1 MTVKVVGVFATEA
14 LRFPLLEPPER
25 RRDLDIFDV
34 VSGDEHQ
41 GNMCGSVTCLYN
53 GAGTVG
59 FVKVSLNL
67 EFFLLI
73 RNYVSCEESTKR
85 RKNR

>member
-1 MTVKVVGVFATEA
+1 MTVKVVGVFETEA

-25 RRDLDIFDV
+25 RMDLDIFDV

-53 GAGTVG
+53 GAGPVG
-59 FVKVSLNL
+59 FVKVILNF

-73 RNYVSCEESTKR
+73 RNYVSREESTKKE
-85 RKNR
+85 KNR

>member
-1 MTVKVVGVFATEA
+1 M
-14 LRFPLLEPPER
+14 RFPLLEPPER

-34 VSGDEHQ
+34 DSGDEHQ

-59 FVKVSLNL
+59 FVKVSLNF

-73 RNYVSCEESTKR
+73 RNYVNRGENTKKE
-85 RKNR
+85 KNRWL

>member
-1 MTVKVVGVFATEA
+1 M
-14 LRFPLLEPPER
+14 RFPLLEPPER
-25 RRDLDIFDV
+25 RRDLDIFEA

-41 GNMCGSVTCLYN
+41 GNICGSVNCLYK

-59 FVKVSLNL
+59 FVKVSLNF

-73 RNYVSCEESTKR
+73 RNYVSRDEGTKK
-85 RKNR
+85 RKTVDFDLLV